1 MISASH
7 SISVLR
13 ALVLAGIA
21 AVYGIPTLA
30 TEPLPPGH
38 PPIPDP
44 PTYWPGNSL
53 GPNPASPRD
62 FYLTTLHSQ
71 VEQNCVGCHRTGG
84 TAEQSGARLVL
95 SDLPD
100 DSHEAFAAFLTL
112 GGVDSDWVLGK
123 VTGQYSHGGGRV
135 TTEGS
140 ALYQNLDQYLA
151 LLTGNRSTISNED
164 FWRDTRA
171 EPPEITL
178 RRASLLFGGKVAS
191 DEAIAAAKQSEAGLR
206 ERILATMEGEGF
218 RDFIIN
224 GANDRL
230 LIEGLLNGID
240 FGIATRDRYPS
251 FSEFV
256 NTLPEERPEQY
267 EDYHDFPFLT
277 DSSADWDL
285 RWAIIR
291 EPLELIAHI
300 VMTDTPYQ
308 QVLTADYTM
317 VNAFSDIAYR
327 SQSGFSQDLAD
338 AKGFYDRRSLG
349 SFKPGRNV
357 GHIPHDEVFEFDGS
371 EIKSFSGFQEWPHS
385 GVLTTQAW
393 LTRYPS
399 TDTNRN
405 RARARWTYFHFL
417 GVDIEKSAP
426 RTTDPVALA
435 DTNNPTMNNPAC
447 TVCHERMDPVAGA
460 YQSFGDLGH
469 YLDQWGGMDSL
480 SDSYKCPECYGGE
493 QGSTGYQQGDTWYRD
508 MRAPGFNGEVAE
520 GQRDSLQ
527 WLGYRIANDPRFAA
541 ATVRFWWPAVFGAE
555 PLTAPEDPDG
565 PNYDQRL
572 NAFNEQERL
581 VNELASKFEAS
592 GFRARALFA
601 DMTMS
606 KWYRHSEV
614 DSAEAVAVRS
624 LELATVGSGR
634 LLTPEELDRKTKAVF
649 GRAWRQWLDG
659 NQDPHNVSQRTAL
672 SGERADFRGFYG
684 GIDGAAVTARNRELT
699 PLMSN
704 VTESMAMELACQVV
718 IEDFS
723 RAPAD
728 RFAFAHVEKNTV
740 PGGLASVSRGL
751 AGKVSQWDEVRRH
764 SVTVSAHFV
773 GGGPVLLRVS
783 DLTQNAY
790 QSTDENHTEADLT
803 IKWISFV
810 RDGAEVERISGR
822 YLSSQ
827 PGFVGDQYEDQNGQ
841 LRFRGDVQDDG
852 WRMHEGA
859 WIEFLVDLPPASYE
873 VQFGLGTTLLSNNIN
888 DEMTVGL
895 SLTATAN
902 THLTESGQLFID
914 QVKALVMNTTHRA
927 ISDGEASQLMEL
939 IAQRGREE
947 SALNSNF
954 WGRDGRCDTWM
965 LWQGKEDQSWYA
977 DEKGMMRGWIMFVHG
992 LMTSFGY
999 LHD

>member
-13 ALVLAGIA
+13 ALVLAGTA

-44 PTYWPGNSL
+44 PTFWPGNSL
-53 GPNPASPRD
+53 GPNLASPRD

-71 VEQNCVGCHRTGG
+71 VEQNCVGCHRNGG
-84 TAEQSGARLVL
+84 TAEQSGARLLL

-327 SQSGFSQDLAD
+327 SQSGFSRDLAD
-338 AKGFYDRRSLG
+338 AEGFYDRRSLG

-393 LTRYPS
+393 LARYPS

-614 DSAEAVAVRS
+614 DSAEAAAVRS

-684 GIDGAAVTARNRELT
+684 GTDGAAVTARNRELT

-728 RFAFAHVEKNTV
+728 RFAFFHVDKNTV
-740 PGGLASVSRGL
+740 PGELASVSLGL
-751 AGKVSQWDEVRRH
+751 AGKVNQWDQVREH
-764 SVTVSAHFV
+764 SVTVSAEFV
-773 GGGPVLLRVS
+773 GGGPTLLRVS
-783 DLTQNAY
+783 DLTFDSY
-790 QSTDENHTEADLT
+790 QSEDENHTEADLT
-803 IKWISFV
+803 IKWISFM
-810 RDGAEVERISGR
+810 RDGTEVKRISGR

-841 LRFRGDVQDDG
+841 LQFRGDVQDDG

-965 LWQGKEDQSWYA
+965 LWQGDEDPSWYA